1 MIARSIM
8 EMVIKYFQNF
18 RYKVKG
24 KYILLIIIFAAIFNI
39 LHNCKCQKSY
49 LFLHYLVSD
58 EGDDISH

>member
-1 MIARSIM
+1 MITRSIM

-24 KYILLIIIFAAIFNI
+24 KYILLINIFAAIFNI